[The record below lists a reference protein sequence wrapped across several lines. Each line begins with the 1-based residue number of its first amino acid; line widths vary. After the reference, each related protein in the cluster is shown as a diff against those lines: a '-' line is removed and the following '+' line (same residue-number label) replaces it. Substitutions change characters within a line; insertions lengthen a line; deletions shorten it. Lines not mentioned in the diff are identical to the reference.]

1 MQNFAASTHAT
12 NRSRVEASG
21 EVYKINCSQCDFVY
35 YGQTERSLKTRVS
48 EHKKAVVMFDH
59 NSKLA
64 CHVHECDHRMDF
76 DKVEV
81 VGREAYY
88 HQRLFLQAWMC
99 VKDPNAGN
107 DHMVISEVYKCL
119 ART

>member
-1 MQNFAASTHAT
+1 MLKQQSLQV
-12 NRSRVEASG
+12 S
-21 EVYKINCSQCDFVY
+21 YKPQRTFNCSQCDFVY
-35 YGQTERSLKTRVS
+35 HGQTERSLKTRVS

-64 CHVHECDHRMDF
+64 CHVHDCRHSMDF
-76 DKVEV
+76 DNVEV
-81 VGREAYY
+81 VGREPHY
-88 HQRLFLQAWMC
+88 HQRLFLEAWLS

-107 DHMVISEVYKCL
+107 EHMDIPEVYKCM